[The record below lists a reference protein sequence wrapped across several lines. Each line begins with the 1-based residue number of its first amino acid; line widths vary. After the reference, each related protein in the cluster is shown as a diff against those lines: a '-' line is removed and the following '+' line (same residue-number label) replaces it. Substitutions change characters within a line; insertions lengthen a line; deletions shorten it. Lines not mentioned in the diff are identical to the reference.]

1 MNLSHVYR
9 LLSRQCLL
17 GALWIGGSVCLLVQ
31 GQNLIG
37 EFADISEPSNR
48 VFKFQIEDF
57 DLNSYTA
64 AVENLL
70 GIYERTQ
77 EMSFKPGEKG
87 KVGLKVYSNSGPGLS
102 TPANLVEAVVQSLV
116 KRGFQRSDIF
126 IIGLKGRM
134 LRESGFC
141 PRLAVVQCTSTRCS
155 LDHWIRAGTTMSSGS
170 TIARSPPNQHS
181 TGSIWKRKMLSGPRM
196 EKKMP
201 EKAFC
206 RCR

>member
-1 MNLSHVYR
+1 MILSHVYR
-9 LLSRQCLL
+9 LLSRHCLL
-17 GALWIGGSVCLLVQ
+17 GVLWIVGSAYPLVQ

-37 EFADISEPSNR
+37 EFSDIPEPSNR

-57 DLNSYTA
+57 DLKSYTA

-116 KRGFQRSDIF
+116 KRGFRRSDIF

-134 LRESGFC
+134 LRESGFL
-141 PRLAVVQCTSTRCS
+141 PPLSRRSCTSTRCS
-155 LDHWIRAGTTMSSGS
+155 LDPWIRAGTTMRGGF
-170 TIARSPPNQHS
+170 TIARSLPNQHS
-181 TGSIWKRKMLSGPRM
+181 TGLIWKRKMLLGPRM

-206 RCR
+206 RCL